1 MKNPRTSEEL
11 SLLISYLALIGIWF
25 AIPSVNLL
33 INRDK
38 RWPIALAILGILVL
52 ILILTYVFQWRV
64 LFPLSAADPHID
76 EAYLADYDKIKQC
89 RCHQMESDVALP

>member
-1 MKNPRTSEEL
+1 MKRTSEEL

-38 RWPIALAILGILVL
+38 RWPIALSLLVFLVL
-52 ILILTYVFQWRV
+52 FLLICYWTQWRV
-64 LFPLSAADPHID
+64 LFPQSAAITAK
-76 EAYLADYDKIKQC
+76 EQYTLADYDKIKQC
-89 RCHQMESDVALP
+89 RCHNNISQCDLE